1 MKMTICKSILFVISF
16 VFLMLPAYGQTLVL
30 PGMPQLSN
38 GQGECAEIYLGI
50 ASENWRVRKGDTF
63 EISAFLPFQESAG
76 LQFTWTVSNGKIV
89 SGQGTQKV
97 SIKAG
102 KQRTPGFIN
111 ASGFVGIKLT
121 VVPNMSAANC
131 SVNAETSVMIGKNR
145 EMNGF
150 SKVEKILLSKEEI
163 TTACSEVPAPSNP
176 AKDAAKQIKVTTVA
190 SDPENDPLLYLY
202 VVSAGTILGRGANVV
217 WDLSEAIPGIH
228 RIMVG
233 TDDGNGIH
241 SVRTATIKLL
251 PCAN

>member
-1 MKMTICKSILFVISF
+1 MKMPVRKSVLFVISF
-16 VFLMLPAYGQTLVL
+16 VFLICPAYGQTLLL

-38 GQGECAEIYLGI
+38 GQGECDEIYLGI

-76 LQFTWTVSNGKIV
+76 LHFTWTVSNGKIV

-102 KQRTPGFIN
+102 RKRTPGFIN
-111 ASGFVGIKLT
+111 ASGLVSIKLT
-121 VVPNMSAANC
+121 VEPNSAAANC
-131 SVNAETSVMIGKNR
+131 SVSAETSVMVGKNR

-150 SKVEKILLSKEEI
+150 SRVEDILLSNNEI
-163 TTACSEVPAPSNP
+163 STSCSEAANPSNP
-176 AKDAAKQIKVTTVA
+176 ANDAAKQIKITTIA
-190 SDPENDPLLYLY
+190 SDPENDPLLYVY
-202 VVSAGTILGRGANVV
+202 VISAGTILGRGANVV

-241 SVRTATIKLL
+241 SVKSATIRIL